1 MPCIQSLKHIHCLS
15 SPHLAHNDP
24 VRAHSQRR
32 PDQITDSY
40 GCCPCHIGHFG
51 FQPYQIVN
59 SPDTKLCVIFYSND
73 SFISGDIFRQSCQES
88 SFTASCTSADNHGI
102 SCLHQLLQKSG
113 TFRSNTAQTGQLL
126 HGNRML
132 RKTPDRQDWSV

>member
-1 MPCIQSLKHIHCLS
+1 MGSRKGALVPCIQSLKHIHCLS
-15 SPHLAHNDP
+15 SPHLAHND
-24 VRAHSQRR
+24 
-32 PDQITDSY
+32 QITDSY
-40 GCCPCHIGHFG
+40 GCRPCHIGHFG
-51 FQPYQIVN
+51 FQPHQIVN
-59 SPDTKLCVIFYSND
+59 SPDTKLCIIFYGND
-73 SFISGDIFRQSCQES
+73 SFISGNIFRQSCQES

-132 RKTPDRQDWSV
+132 RKTPDCQNWSV